1 MKFLKGKFKRVI
13 AGALSLLML
22 AGVMPT
28 TVFAADNT
36 ISMSFGPAYQS
47 DGSLICYQD
56 SFTSPN
62 GLTDGSPGG
71 TQRRV
76 IIYGDGE
83 EAFCIQPGVPL
94 NTGDQLT
101 ANASEAWNALSSTQR
116 AAIKLALAYGKPGNS
131 SGLSGSGDAKYIATQ
146 MVVWELV
153 NGWRNTSSYERT
165 NNSVYNALC
174 KGGANSEVA
183 TVYKQIVSGM
193 QNHKITPSFATGKTY
208 DMDFADGQYT
218 LTLKD
223 SNKVLSD
230 YKISCSDENVK
241 IVRDGNQ
248 LTISSKVVLD
258 KDVKVTV
265 TKSSKISSS
274 AKLVA
279 YGSATRQDTIIGVER
294 PDDVS
299 ATFKI
304 STPAGNM
311 ELVKT
316 SEDGIVEGI
325 QMIISGN
332 GFNETVTTGKG
343 GKITLEGLYPETYT
357 VTERAADYYEPQEA
371 KKVTIKAGET
381 STVTF
386 NNVLKRGDVT
396 VSKTSEDG
404 FNEGLKFRLYG
415 ISASGLEVNEYATTD
430 ETGVAT
436 FKNVLIAG
444 AAGYTLEEVDT
455 AVRYV
460 IPDDQNVKVNWK
472 EVTNTSVQNTLKKFN
487 VTVNKVDAEM
497 TVSQGD
503 ATLAGAVYGLYKD
516 GELVESMT
524 TDEKGSFTTG
534 YHVCGDDWTIREI
547 TPSEGYLLDE
557 TVYKVGAEAKNYNV
571 EFNSAPA
578 IESKE
583 QVIKGQISII
593 KHTDDGSTQIETPEE
608 GATFEVYLTAAGSYE
623 NAKETERDLL
633 VCDADGY
640 AITKELPYGKYT
652 VHQTAGAEETE
663 FMKDFTVFVSQEG
676 QVYKYLINNAP
687 YSAYIKVVKADKE
700 TGKTI
705 ALSGAGFEIY
715 NAEGQ
720 KVTMSYT
727 YPTVTTIDTYY
738 VSDDGYLIT
747 PQVLPAGDYTLVEV
761 QAPYG
766 YVLDTTPIPFT
777 VTMADNTEENAGDD
791 KINVITVTAY
801 DMAQKGKITIFK
813 TGEVFS
819 TVTVSGDE
827 VLNKDG
833 YTSLINCVYQP
844 VYEEKGLLGATYQV
858 IAVED
863 VVTGDGTIRYK
874 AGDVVDEV
882 TTGEDGSATTDELY
896 LGHYQVVE
904 VVAPDGYVL
913 NATPTDVELVYAGQE
928 VSVVDAATGFNNDR
942 QKLRIKAMKFLEQDE
957 TFGIGMNGEIKSV
970 SFGLYAKEEIIAA
983 DGSVIPADGL
993 IEIAF
998 CAEDGS
1004 VVFQSDVPFGKY
1016 YVKEYA
1022 ADDHYLMSGT
1032 AYVFEFAYAG
1042 QEISTVKVALKD
1054 GEAIE
1059 NTLKRGKIEGY
1070 KVDGEDKG
1078 LSGAT
1083 FGLFD
1088 EWTKEYTAEN
1098 AYMTIVSDEKGYF
1111 AFENVPVGDY
1121 VVVELEAPEG
1131 YVRADARHFVAV
1143 TYDTQVI
1150 GLKAINYL
1158 IVGSVQLTKVDE
1170 EYPDN
1175 KLAGAVFEVFAD
1187 TNKDSVFTAEKD
1199 ECLGTLTEVN
1209 EGVYEME
1216 GLLYG
1221 DYFVKEK
1228 TAPKGFLLD
1237 ENVYPFS
1244 IVNDKEVVVV
1254 ENEAGVGFKNQ
1265 PIKGDITIFK
1275 TDEVT
1280 GDKLVGAGF
1289 HVFDAN
1295 GEVAAEG
1302 YTGEDGTVT
1311 FELRYGEYTVAEFAA
1326 PEGYVLD
1333 DAPYAFIVKEH
1344 GQKISVDMANT
1355 KIKGKL
1361 VLSKVDAETEALLPD
1376 AGFRIY
1382 DVNDEV
1388 IREGVTDKKGNVE
1401 FELEFG
1407 TYYYQEYEAPE
1418 GYVVDDTK
1426 YEFTITE
1433 NGQIFSVIMTNSKIT
1448 GKLVLSKVDAETEE
1462 LLPGAGF
1469 RIYDEDGEVIRE
1481 GVTDDKGNVEFDL
1494 EYGTYYYQ
1502 EFDAPDGYEV
1512 DDTKYEFSIT
1522 EDGQVVSVVMKNK
1535 KLPVETPK
1543 EEPKEETPTKPSVST
1558 DSPKTGDDADV
1569 ALWAVFAAVAA
1580 LAGAGLSIASIV
1592 SKNRK
1597 KGK

>member
-1 MKFLKGKFKRVI
+1 MNYLKGKMKRVI

-22 AGVMPT
+22 AGIAPT
-28 TVFAADNT
+28 TAYAAGDT
-36 ISMSFGPAYQS
+36 VSMSFGPAYQS
-47 DGSLICYQD
+47 DGTLICYQD
-56 SFTSPN
+56 SFTSPS
-62 GLTDGSPGG
+62 GLTDGSAGG
-71 TQRRV
+71 TQKKV

-83 EAFCIQPGVPL
+83 EAFCIEPGVPL
-94 NTGDQLT
+94 NTGDQLV
-101 ANASEAWNALSSTQR
+101 ANASEAWNSLSSGQR
-116 AAIKLALAYGKPGNS
+116 EAIKLALAYGKPGNS
-131 SGLSGSGDAKYIATQ
+131 SGLSGSGDSKYIATQ
-146 MVVWELV
+146 LVVWEFV
-153 NGWRNTSSYERT
+153 NGWRSTKTYERT
-165 NNSVYNALC
+165 NSSIYNSIC
-174 KGGANSEVA
+174 KNGANSEVA
-183 TVYKQIVSGM
+183 TAYNQIVKGI
-193 QNHKITPSFATGKTY
+193 QTHDTTPSFATGKTY
-208 DMDFADGQYT
+208 DMDFSDGQYT

-230 YKISCSDENVK
+230 YKISCTNENVK
-241 IVRDGNQ
+241 IVRDGNKI
-248 LTISSKVVLD
+248 TISSKVVID
-258 KDVKVTV
+258 KDVKITV
-265 TKSSKISSS
+265 TKSSNISAS

-279 YGSATRQDTIIGVER
+279 YGSPDRQDTLIGVER
-294 PDDVS
+294 PDDVTAS
-299 ATFKI
+299 FKI
-304 STPAGNM
+304 STPAGTM
-311 ELVKT
+311 ELVKK

-325 QMIISGN
+325 QMLVSGN
-332 GFNETVTTGKG
+332 GMNQTVVTGKD
-343 GKITLEGLYPETYT
+343 GKITIPGLYPGTYT
-357 VTERAADYYEPQEA
+357 VTEQAADYYEPQES

-381 STVTF
+381 SSVTF
-386 NNVLKRGDVT
+386 SNVLKRGDVT

-404 FNEGLKFRLYG
+404 FNAGMKFHLYG
-415 ISASGLEVNEYATTD
+415 TSASGKEVSEYATTD
-430 ETGVAT
+430 ESGVAT

-444 AAGYTLEEVDT
+444 ASGYTLEEVET
-455 AVRYV
+455 AIRYV
-460 IPDDQNVKVNWK
+460 IPDDQNIKVNWK
-472 EVTNTSVQNTLKKFN
+472 EVTNTSVQNILKKFN
-487 VTVNKVDAEM
+487 VTVNKVDAEKGS
-497 TVSQGD
+497 SQGD

-524 TDEKGSFTTG
+524 TDENGSFTTG
-534 YHVCGDDWTIREI
+534 YHVCGEDWTIREI

-557 TVYKVGAEAKNYNV
+557 TVYKVGAEAENYKV

-578 IESKE
+578 IESHE

-623 NAKETERDLL
+623 NAKESERDLL

-663 FMKDFTVFVSQEG
+663 FMKDFTVFVSKEG

-700 TGKTI
+700 TGNTI

-715 NAEGQ
+715 NASGE

-747 PQVLPAGDYTLVEV
+747 PQVLPAGEYTLVEV
-761 QAPYG
+761 QAPHG
-766 YVLDTTPIPFT
+766 YVLDSTPIPFT
-777 VTMADNTEENAGDD
+777 VTMTENEEESGLN
-791 KINVITVTAY
+791 IITVTAY
-801 DMAQKGKITIFK
+801 DMAQKGRITVKK

-833 YTSLINCVYQP
+833 ETSLINCVYQP

-863 VVTGDGTIRYK
+863 IVTGDGTLRYK
-874 AGDVVDEV
+874 AGEVVDEI
-882 TTGEDGSATTDELY
+882 TTGENGTAITDELY
-896 LGHYQVVE
+896 LGRYQVVE
-904 VVAPDGYVL
+904 VVAPNGYVL
-913 NATPTDVELVYAGQE
+913 NQTPSEVELVYAGQE
-928 VSVVDAATGFNNDR
+928 ISIVDAATGFNNDR
-942 QKLRIKAMKFLEQDE
+942 QKLRIEAMKSLEQDE

-970 SFGLYAKEEIIAA
+970 SFGLYAKEDIMAA

-993 IEIAF
+993 IEIAL

-1022 ADDHYLMSGT
+1022 TDEHYLMSGT

-1042 QEISTVKVALKD
+1042 QEISNVKVALKE

-1059 NTLKRGKIEGY
+1059 NTLKRGKIEGR

-1078 LSGAT
+1078 LAGAT

-1088 EWTKEYTAEN
+1088 EWAKEYTAEH
-1098 AYMTIVSDEKGYF
+1098 AYMTVVSDENGYF

-1150 GLKAINYL
+1150 GIKAINYL

-1170 EYPDN
+1170 EYPEN

-1187 TNKDSVFTAEKD
+1187 TDKDAVFDPEKD
-1199 ECLGTLTEVN
+1199 ECLGTLTELN
-1209 EGVYEME
+1209 GGIYEMY

-1221 DYFVKEK
+1221 NYFVKEK
-1228 TAPKGFLLD
+1228 SAPEGFLLD
-1237 ENVYPFS
+1237 ENAYAFS

-1265 PIKGDITIFK
+1265 PMKGDITIFK
-1275 TDEVT
+1275 TDGST

-1289 HVFDAN
+1289 RVYDVN
-1295 GEVAAEG
+1295 GEVVAEG

-1333 DAPYAFIVKEH
+1333 DAGYAFKIEEH
-1344 GQKISVDMANT
+1344 GQKLSVDLANT

-1361 VLSKVDAETEALLPD
+1361 VLSKVDAETEALLPG

-1382 DVNDEV
+1382 DVNGEV

-1401 FELEFG
+1401 FDLEFG
-1407 TYYYQEYEAPE
+1407 TYYYQEFDAPE

-1426 YEFTITE
+1426 YEFTITTD
-1433 NGQIFSVIMTNSKIT
+1433 GQIVSVIMTNSKIK
-1448 GKLVLSKVDAETEE
+1448 GELEISKMDAETEE

-1469 RIYDEDGEVIRE
+1469 RIYDEKGEVIRE
-1481 GVTDDKGNVEFDL
+1481 GVTDEKGNVKFDL

-1512 DDTKYEFSIT
+1512 DDTKYEFKIT
-1522 EDGQVVSVVMKNK
+1522 EDGQVVSVVMTNK
-1535 KLPVETPK
+1535 KLPVEIPKDEPK
-1543 EEPKEETPTKPSVST
+1543 EEPKEEPTKPSVST
-1558 DSPKTGDDADV
+1558 DSPKTGDEADV
-1569 ALWAVFAAVAA
+1569 VLWAVLAGVAA

-1597 KGK
+1597 KEK

>member
-1 MKFLKGKFKRVI
+1 MELFLWEYHLSQSDTSYFIVKKTNKFMKEEVKRMKFLKGKFKRVV

-28 TVFAADNT
+28 TAFAAGNT
-36 ISMSFGPAYQS
+36 VSMSFGPTYQS
-47 DGSLICYQD
+47 DGSLICYHGT
-56 SFTSPN
+56 FTSPN
-62 GLTDGSPGG
+62 GLQSGSTDGTGN
-71 TQRRV
+71 RKY
-76 IIYGDGE
+76 IYADGE
-83 EAFCIQPGVPL
+83 EAYCIQPGVHL

-101 ANASEAWNALSSTQR
+101 ANASDTWNALSSGKKDG
-116 AAIKLALAYGKPGNS
+116 IKLALAYGKPGNS
-131 SGLSGSGDAKYIATQ
+131 KNLSGSGGSQYVATQ
-146 MVVWELV
+146 MLVWEYV
-153 NGWRNTSSYERT
+153 NGWRSTSTHERT
-165 NNSVYNALC
+165 NSSIYDAFCNSGHNAELA
-174 KGGANSEVA
+174 K
-183 TVYKQIVSGM
+183 VYKQIVEEI
-193 QNHKITPSFATGKTY
+193 QNHKVTPSFATGKTY
-208 DMDFADGQYT
+208 DMDFTDGKYT

-223 SNKVLSD
+223 SNKVLAD
-230 YKISCSDENVK
+230 YKISCADDTVK
-241 IVRDGNQ
+241 IVRDGNSIK
-248 LTISSKVVLD
+248 LTSNEVIS
-258 KDVKVTV
+258 KDVKVTL
-265 TKSSKISSS
+265 TKSSSIPAS
-274 AKLVA
+274 ATLVA
-279 YGSATRQDTIIGVER
+279 YGHETQQDVVVGVER
-294 PDDVS
+294 PADVS

-325 QMIISGN
+325 QMIVSGN

-343 GKITLEGLYPETYT
+343 GKITLEGLYPGIYT
-357 VTERAADYYEPQEA
+357 VTERAADYYEPQDA

-386 NNVLKRGDVT
+386 NNVLKRGDVS

-404 FNEGLKFRLYG
+404 FNEGMKFHLFG
-415 ISASGLEVNEYATTD
+415 TSASGLSVDEYAVTD
-430 ETGVAT
+430 ENGVAT
-436 FKNVLIAG
+436 FKNILIAG
-444 AAGYTLEEVDT
+444 SAGYTLEEVET
-455 AVRYV
+455 AVRYA

-472 EVTNTSVQNTLKKFN
+472 EVTNTSVQNILKKFN

-503 ATLAGAVYGLYKD
+503 ATLAGAVYGLYRD

-557 TVYKVGAEAKNYNV
+557 TVYKVGAEAKNYKV
-571 EFNSAPA
+571 EFNSAPV

-583 QVIKGQISII
+583 QVIKGKISII

-623 NAKETERDLL
+623 NAKETEKDLL

-700 TGKTI
+700 TGSTI

-715 NAEGQ
+715 DASGE

-766 YVLDTTPIPFT
+766 YVLDPTPIPFK
-777 VTMADNTEENAGDD
+777 VTMAENEEEHGL
-791 KINVITVTAY
+791 NVITVTAY
-801 DMAQKGKITIFK
+801 DMAQKGKITVSK
-813 TGEVFS
+813 RGEVFS
-819 TVTVSGDE
+819 TVTVSGAE
-827 VLNKDG
+827 TELP
-833 YTSLINCVYQP
+833 VYQP

-863 VVTGDGTIRYK
+863 VVTGDGTLRYK
-874 AGDVVDEV
+874 AGDVVDEI
-882 TTGEDGSATTDELY
+882 TTGEDGTATTDELY

-904 VVAPDGYVL
+904 VVAPEGYVL

-942 QKLRIKAMKFLEQDE
+942 QKIRIEAMKSLEQDE

-970 SFGLYAKEEIIAA
+970 SFGLYAKEDITAA

-1004 VVFQSDVPFGKY
+1004 IVFQSDVPFGKY

-1022 ADDHYLMSGT
+1022 TDEHYLMSGT
-1032 AYVFEFAYAG
+1032 SYVFEFAYAG

-1054 GEAIE
+1054 GESIE
-1059 NTLKRGKIEGY
+1059 NILKRGKIEGY

-1088 EWTKEYTAEN
+1088 EWAKEYTAEH
-1098 AYMTIVSDEKGYF
+1098 AYMTVVSDEKGYF

-1170 EYPDN
+1170 EYPEN

-1187 TNKDSVFTAEKD
+1187 TDKDGVFDAEKD

-1209 EGVYEME
+1209 EGIYEME

-1228 TAPKGFLLD
+1228 AAPEGFLLD
-1237 ENVYPFS
+1237 DNVYPFS
-1244 IVNDKEVVVV
+1244 IVNDKEVVVI

-1265 PIKGDITIFK
+1265 PIKGDITIYK
-1275 TDEVT
+1275 TDEAT

-1289 HVFDAN
+1289 RVFDEI
-1295 GEVAAEG
+1295 GEVVAEG
-1302 YTGEDGTVT
+1302 YTGEDGTVS
-1311 FELRYGEYTVAEFAA
+1311 FNLRYGKYTVAEFDA

-1333 DAPYAFIVKEH
+1333 DAPYAFEVKEH

-1361 VLSKVDAETEALLPD
+1361 VISKVDAD
-1376 AGFRIY
+1376 
-1382 DVNDEV
+1382 
-1388 IREGVTDKKGNVE
+1388 
-1401 FELEFG
+1401 
-1407 TYYYQEYEAPE
+1407 
-1418 GYVVDDTK
+1418 
-1426 YEFTITE
+1426 
-1433 NGQIFSVIMTNSKIT
+1433 
-1448 GKLVLSKVDAETEE
+1448 TEE

-1469 RIYDEDGEVIRE
+1469 RIYDVNSEVIRE
-1481 GVTDDKGNVEFDL
+1481 GVTDKEGNVEFDL
-1494 EYGTYYYQ
+1494 EFGTYYYQ

-1512 DDTKYEFSIT
+1512 DDTKYEFTIT
-1522 EDGQVVSVVMKNK
+1522 EDGQVVSVIMTNK
-1535 KLPVETPK
+1535 KIPVETPK
-1543 EEPKEETPTKPSVST
+1543 EEPKEEEPEETPKTETKPSVST
-1558 DSPKTGDDADV
+1558 DSPKTGDEADV
-1569 ALWAVFAAVAA
+1569 ALWTVLAAVAA
-1580 LAGAGLSIASIV
+1580 LAGVGLSIASIV

>member
-1 MKFLKGKFKRVI
+1 MNLMKGKFKRLI

-22 AGVMPT
+22 AGAMPT
-28 TVFAADNT
+28 TAFAADNT

-47 DGSLICYQD
+47 DGTLICYQD

-62 GLTDGSPGG
+62 GLTDGSAGG
-71 TQRRV
+71 TQKRV

-101 ANASEAWNALSSTQR
+101 ANASEAWNDLGSAKR
-116 AAIKLALAYGKPGNS
+116 EAIKLALAYGKPGNS
-131 SGLSGSGDAKYIATQ
+131 SGLSGSEDSKYIATQ

-153 NGWRNTSSYERT
+153 NEWRSTSSYERT

-183 TVYKQIVSGM
+183 TAYKQIVAGM
-193 QNHKITPSFATGKTY
+193 QSHKITPSFASGKTY

-230 YKISCSDENVK
+230 YKISCADENVK
-241 IVRDGNQ
+241 IVRDGNKI
-248 LTISSKVVLD
+248 TISSKVVLD
-258 KDVKVTV
+258 KDVKITV

-294 PDDVS
+294 LDDVK

-304 STPAGNM
+304 STPAGTM
-311 ELVKT
+311 ELVKK
-316 SEDGIVEGI
+316 SEDGIMEGI
-325 QMIISGN
+325 QMIIEGN
-332 GFNETVTTGKG
+332 GVNQTVTTGKD
-343 GKITLEGLYPETYT
+343 GKITMPGLYPGTYT

-371 KKVTIKAGET
+371 QKVTIKAGET
-381 STVTF
+381 TTVTF

-404 FNEGLKFRLYG
+404 FNEGMKFHLYG
-415 ISASGLEVNEYATTD
+415 TSASGLAVDEYATTD

-460 IPDDQNVKVNWK
+460 IPDDQNVKVAWK
-472 EVTNTSVQNTLKKFN
+472 EVTSTSVQNILKKFN

-524 TDEKGSFTTG
+524 TDENGSFTTG
-534 YHVCGDDWTIREI
+534 YHVCGNDWTIREI

-557 TVYKVGAEAKNYNV
+557 TVYKVGAEAENYKV

-593 KHTDDGSTQIETPEE
+593 KHTDDGSTQIETLEE

-623 NAKETERDLL
+623 NAKETERDIL

-652 VHQTAGAEETE
+652 VHQTAGFEETE
-663 FMKDFTVFVSQEG
+663 FMKDFTVFVSQDG

-700 TGKTI
+700 TGNTI

-715 NAEGQ
+715 NAAGE

-727 YPTVTTIDTYY
+727 YPTITTIDTFY

-766 YVLDTTPIPFT
+766 YVLDSTPISFT
-777 VTMADNTEENAGDD
+777 VTMADSMEENARDEV
-791 KINVITVTAY
+791 INVITVTAY
-801 DMAQKGKITIFK
+801 DMAQKGKITISK

-833 YTSLINCVYQP
+833 YTSLINCLYQP
-844 VYEEKGLLGATYQV
+844 VYEEKGLAGATYQV
-858 IAVED
+858 IAVTD
-863 VVTGDGTIRYK
+863 VVTGDGTVRYK
-874 AGDVVDEV
+874 AGDVVDEI
-882 TTGEDGSATTDELY
+882 TTGEDGTATTKELY
-896 LGHYQVVE
+896 LGQYQVVE
-904 VVAPDGYVL
+904 VKAPEGYVL
-913 NATPTDVELVYAGQE
+913 NATPSGVELAYAGQE
-928 VSVVDAATGFNNDR
+928 VSIVDAATGFNNDR
-942 QKLRIKAMKFLEQDE
+942 QKILIEAMKSLEQDK
-957 TFGIGMNGEIKSV
+957 TFGIGMNGEIKAV
-970 SFGLYAKEEIIAA
+970 SFGLYAKEEIKAA

-1004 VVFQSDVPFGKY
+1004 IVFQSDVPFGKY

-1022 ADDHYLMSGT
+1022 TDEHYLMSGT

-1042 QEISTVKVALKD
+1042 QEISTVKVALKE

-1078 LSGAT
+1078 LAGAT
-1083 FGLFD
+1083 FGLFN
-1088 EWTKEYTAEN
+1088 EWATEYTEEQ
-1098 AYMTIVSDEKGYF
+1098 AYMTVVSDENGYF

-1121 VVVELEAPEG
+1121 VVVEMSAPEG
-1131 YVRADARHFVAV
+1131 YVRADARHFVSV

-1170 EYPDN
+1170 EYPEN

-1187 TNKDSVFTAEKD
+1187 TDKDGAFDAAKD

-1209 EGVYEME
+1209 EGIYEME

-1228 TAPKGFLLD
+1228 IAPEGFLLD

-1254 ENEAGVGFKNQ
+1254 ENEPGVGFKNQ

-1275 TDEVT
+1275 TDEAT

-1289 HVFDAN
+1289 RVFDAN
-1295 GEVAAEG
+1295 GEVVAEG

-1311 FELRYGEYTVAEFAA
+1311 FELRYGEYTVAEFDA

-1333 DAPYAFIVKEH
+1333 DAPYAFSVTEH

-1361 VLSKVDAETEALLPD
+1361 VLSKVDAD
-1376 AGFRIY
+1376 
-1382 DVNDEV
+1382 
-1388 IREGVTDKKGNVE
+1388 
-1401 FELEFG
+1401 
-1407 TYYYQEYEAPE
+1407 
-1418 GYVVDDTK
+1418 
-1426 YEFTITE
+1426 
-1433 NGQIFSVIMTNSKIT
+1433 
-1448 GKLVLSKVDAETEE
+1448 TEE

-1469 RIYDEDGEVIRE
+1469 RIYDINNEVIRE
-1481 GVTDDKGNVEFDL
+1481 GVTDKNGNVEFDL
-1494 EYGTYYYQ
+1494 EFGTYYYQ

-1512 DDTKYEFSIT
+1512 DDTKYEFTIT
-1522 EDGQVVSVVMKNK
+1522 EDGQVVSVIMTNK
-1535 KLPVETPK
+1535 KIPVETPK
-1543 EEPKEETPTKPSVST
+1543 EEPKEEPEETPKTEPTKPSVST

-1569 ALWAVFAAVAA
+1569 ALWAVLAAVAA

-1597 KGK
+1597 KEK

>member
-1 MKFLKGKFKRVI
+1 MKYLKGKIKRMI

-22 AGVMPT
+22 VGVVPT
-28 TVFAADNT
+28 TAFAADNT

-47 DGSLICYQD
+47 DGTLICYQD

-62 GLTDGSPGG
+62 GLTDGSSGG

-101 ANASEAWNALSSTQR
+101 ANASEAWNALSNAQR

-131 SGLSGSGDAKYIATQ
+131 SELSGSGDSQYIATQ

-153 NGWRNTSSYERT
+153 NGWRSTSSYERT

-183 TVYKQIVSGM
+183 TVYKQIVAGM
-193 QNHKITPSFATGKTY
+193 QSHKITPSFATGKTY

-230 YKISCSDENVK
+230 YKISCSNENVK
-241 IVRDGNQ
+241 IVRDGNKI
-248 LTISSKVVLD
+248 TISSKVVLD
-258 KDVKVTV
+258 KDVKITV

-279 YGSATRQDTIIGVER
+279 YGSSTRQDTVIGVER
-294 PDDVS
+294 PDDAT

-332 GFNETVTTGKG
+332 GFNETVTTGKD
-343 GKITLEGLYPETYT
+343 GKIVVEGLYPGTYT
-357 VTERAADYYEPQEA
+357 VTERAADYYEPQDA
-371 KKVTIKAGET
+371 KKVTVKAGET

-404 FNEGLKFRLYG
+404 FNEGMKFRLYG
-415 ISASGLEVNEYATTD
+415 TSASGLAVDEYASTD
-430 ETGVAT
+430 EKGVAT

-460 IPDDQNVKVNWK
+460 IPDDQNVKVAWN
-472 EVTNTSVQNTLKKFN
+472 EVTNTSVQNILKKFN

-524 TDEKGSFTTG
+524 TDENGSFTTG

-557 TVYKVGAEAKNYNV
+557 TVYKVGAEAKNYKV

-578 IESKE
+578 IESPE

-593 KHTDDGSTQIETPEE
+593 KHMDDGSTQIETPEE

-623 NAKETERDLL
+623 NAKEIERDLL

-640 AITKELPYGKYT
+640 AISKELPYGKYT

-700 TGKTI
+700 TGETI

-715 NAEGQ
+715 NAAGE

-747 PQVLPAGDYTLVEV
+747 PQVLPAGEYTLVEV

-766 YVLDTTPIPFT
+766 YVLDSTPIPFT
-777 VTMADNTEENAGDD
+777 VTMAENGLN
-791 KINVITVTAY
+791 IITVTAY
-801 DMAQKGKITIFK
+801 DMAQKGKITISK

-844 VYEEKGLLGATYQV
+844 VYEEKGLAGATYQV

-863 VVTGDGTIRYK
+863 VVTGDGTVRYK
-874 AGDVVDEV
+874 AGEVVDEI
-882 TTGEDGSATTDELY
+882 TTGEEGMATTKELY
-896 LGHYQVVE
+896 LGKYQVVE
-904 VVAPDGYVL
+904 VKAPEGYVL
-913 NATPTDVELVYAGQE
+913 NADPSEVELVYAGQE
-928 VSVVDAATGFNNDR
+928 VSIVDAATGFNNDR
-942 QKLRIKAMKFLEQDE
+942 QKIRIEAMKSLEQDE

-970 SFGLYAKEEIIAA
+970 SFGLYAKEEIKAA

-1022 ADDHYLMSGT
+1022 TDNHYLMSGT
-1032 AYVFEFAYAG
+1032 AYAFEFTYAG

-1070 KVDGEDKG
+1070 KVDGEEKG
-1078 LSGAT
+1078 LAGAT

-1088 EWTKEYTAEN
+1088 EWATEYTAEN
-1098 AYMTIVSDEKGYF
+1098 AYMIVVSDETGYF
-1111 AFENVPVGDY
+1111 AIENVPVGDY
-1121 VVVELEAPEG
+1121 VVVEMEAPEG
-1131 YVRADARHFVAV
+1131 YVRADARHFVSV

-1175 KLAGAVFEVFAD
+1175 KLAGAEFEVFAD
-1187 TNKDSVFTAEKD
+1187 TDEDGAFDAEKD

-1209 EGVYEME
+1209 EGIYEME

-1244 IVNDKEVVVV
+1244 ILNDEEVVVI

-1265 PIKGDITIFK
+1265 PIKGDITIYK
-1275 TDEVT
+1275 TDEAT

-1289 HVFDAN
+1289 RVFDET
-1295 GEVAAEG
+1295 GEVVTEG
-1302 YTGEDGTVT
+1302 YTGEDGTVS
-1311 FELRYGEYTVAEFAA
+1311 FNLRYGKYTVAEFDA

-1333 DAPYAFIVKEH
+1333 DAPYAFEVTEH

-1361 VLSKVDAETEALLPD
+1361 V
-1376 AGFRIY
+1376 I
-1382 DVNDEV
+1382 
-1388 IREGVTDKKGNVE
+1388 
-1401 FELEFG
+1401 
-1407 TYYYQEYEAPE
+1407 
-1418 GYVVDDTK
+1418 
-1426 YEFTITE
+1426 
-1433 NGQIFSVIMTNSKIT
+1433 
-1448 GKLVLSKVDAETEE
+1448 SKVDAETEE

-1469 RIYDEDGEVIRE
+1469 RIYDVNGEVIRE
-1481 GVTDDKGNVEFDL
+1481 GVTDKDGNVEFDL
-1494 EYGTYYYQ
+1494 EFGTYYYQ

-1512 DDTKYEFSIT
+1512 DDTKYEFTIT
-1522 EDGQVVSVVMKNK
+1522 ENGQVVSVIMTNK
-1535 KLPVETPK
+1535 KIPVETPK
-1543 EEPKEETPTKPSVST
+1543 EEPKEEEPEETPKTETKPSVST
-1558 DSPKTGDDADV
+1558 DSPKTGDEADV
-1569 ALWAVFAAVAA
+1569 ALWAVIAGVAA

-1592 SKNRK
+1592 SKKRK

>member
-1 MKFLKGKFKRVI
+1 MSLLKGKFKRVI

-22 AGVMPT
+22 AGAMPT
-28 TVFAADNT
+28 TALAAGNT
-36 ISMSFGPAYQS
+36 VSMSFGPTYQS
-47 DGSLICYQD
+47 DGTLICYHG

-62 GLTDGSPGG
+62 GLGSGSSDG
-71 TQRRV
+71 TINRKY
-76 IIYGDGE
+76 IYADGE
-83 EAFCIQPGVPL
+83 EAYCIQPGVHL
-94 NTGDQLT
+94 NTGDVLT
-101 ANASEAWNALSSTQR
+101 ANASDTWNALSSGKKEG
-116 AAIKLALAYGKPGNS
+116 IKLALAYGKPGNGKS
-131 SGLSGSGDAKYIATQ
+131 LSGSGGSQYVATQ
-146 MVVWELV
+146 MIVWEYV
-153 NGWRNTSSYERT
+153 NGWRSTKTHERT
-165 NNSVYNALC
+165 NSSIYDAFCNSGHNAELA
-174 KGGANSEVA
+174 K
-183 TVYKQIVSGM
+183 VYKEIVAEI
-193 QNHKITPSFATGKTY
+193 QKHDVTPSFATGKTY
-208 DMDFADGQYT
+208 DMSFADGKYT

-230 YKISCSDENVK
+230 FKISCSNDAVK
-241 IVRDGNQ
+241 VVRDGNSIK
-248 LTISSKVVLD
+248 LSSNEVID
-258 KDVKVTV
+258 KDVKITL
-265 TKSSKISSS
+265 TKASSIPAS
-274 AKLVA
+274 ATLVA
-279 YGSATRQDTIIGVER
+279 YGHETQQDVVLGVER
-294 PDDVS
+294 PDDVT

-304 STPAGNM
+304 STPAGTM
-311 ELVKT
+311 ELVKK

-325 QMIISGN
+325 QMIIDGN
-332 GFNETVTTGKG
+332 GINQTVTTGKG
-343 GKITLEGLYPETYT
+343 GKITVPGLYPGTYT
-357 VTERAADYYEPQEA
+357 VTERAADYYVPQA
-371 KKVTIKAGET
+371 SQKVTIKAGET

-404 FNEGLKFRLYG
+404 FNEGMKFHLYG
-415 ISASGLEVNEYATTD
+415 TSASGLAVDEYATTD
-430 ETGVAT
+430 ESGVAT

-460 IPDDQNVKVNWK
+460 IPDDQNVKVSWK
-472 EVTNTSVQNTLKKFN
+472 EVTNTSVQNILKKFN

-497 TVSQGD
+497 TDSQGD

-524 TDEKGSFTTG
+524 TDENGSFTTG
-534 YHVCGDDWTIREI
+534 YHVCGNDWTIREI

-557 TVYKVGAEAKNYNV
+557 TVYKVGAEAENYKV

-623 NAKETERDLL
+623 NAKETERDIL

-652 VHQTAGAEETE
+652 VHQTVGNEETE

-700 TGKTI
+700 TGNTI

-715 NAEGQ
+715 NAAGE

-766 YVLDTTPIPFT
+766 YVLDSTPISFT
-777 VTMADNTEENAGDD
+777 VTMADNTEESAGDEV
-791 KINVITVTAY
+791 INVIAVTAY
-801 DMAQKGKITIFK
+801 DMAQKGKISISK
-813 TGEVFS
+813 RGEVFS
-819 TVTVSGDE
+819 TVTISGE
-827 VLNKDG
+827 ETELP
-833 YTSLINCVYQP
+833 VYQP
-844 VYEEKGLLGATYQV
+844 VYEEKGLSGAVYQV
-858 IAVED
+858 IAVTD
-863 VVTGDGTIRYK
+863 VVTGDGTVRYK
-874 AGDVVDEV
+874 AGEVVDEI
-882 TTGEDGSATTDELY
+882 TTGEDGTATTKELY
-896 LGHYQVVE
+896 LGQYQVVE
-904 VVAPDGYVL
+904 VKAPEGYVL
-913 NATPTDVELVYAGQE
+913 NATPSDVELVYAGQE
-928 VSVVDAATGFNNDR
+928 VSIVDAATGFNNDR
-942 QKLRIKAMKFLEQDE
+942 QKIRIEAMKSLEQDE
-957 TFGIGMNGEIKSV
+957 TFGIGMNGEIKTV
-970 SFGLYAKEEIIAA
+970 SFGLYAKDEIKAA

-1004 VVFQSDVPFGKY
+1004 IVFQSDVPFGKY

-1022 ADDHYLMSGT
+1022 TDEHYLMSGT

-1042 QEISTVKVALKD
+1042 QEISTVKVALND

-1078 LSGAT
+1078 LAGAT
-1083 FGLFD
+1083 FGLFN
-1088 EWTKEYTAEN
+1088 EWAAEYTEEQ
-1098 AYMTIVSDEKGYF
+1098 AYMAVVSDENGYF

-1121 VVVELEAPEG
+1121 VVVEMTAPEG
-1131 YVRADARHFVAV
+1131 YVRADARHFVSV

-1170 EYPDN
+1170 EYPEN

-1187 TNKDSVFTAEKD
+1187 TDKDAAFDPKKD
-1199 ECLGTLTEVN
+1199 ECISTLTELN
-1209 EGVYEME
+1209 GGIYEMD

-1228 TAPKGFLLD
+1228 SAPEGFLLD
-1237 ENVYPFS
+1237 ENVYAFS

-1265 PIKGDITIFK
+1265 PMKGNITIFK
-1275 TDEVT
+1275 TDGTT

-1289 HVFDAN
+1289 RIYDMN
-1295 GEVAAEG
+1295 GEVVAEG

-1333 DAPYAFIVKEH
+1333 DAGYAFKIEEH
-1344 GQKISVDMANT
+1344 GQKLSVDLANT

-1361 VLSKVDAETEALLPD
+1361 VLSKVDAEAEALLPG

-1382 DVNDEV
+1382 DVNGEV

-1401 FELEFG
+1401 FDLEFG
-1407 TYYYQEYEAPE
+1407 TYYYQEFDAPE

-1426 YEFTITE
+1426 YEFTITTD
-1433 NGQIFSVIMTNSKIT
+1433 GQIVSVIMTNSKIK
-1448 GKLVLSKVDAETEE
+1448 GELVISKMDAETEA

-1469 RIYDEDGEVIRE
+1469 RIYDEKGEVIRE
-1481 GVTDDKGNVEFDL
+1481 GVTDEKGNVRFDL

-1512 DDTKYEFSIT
+1512 DDTKYEFKIT
-1522 EDGQVVSVVMKNK
+1522 EDGQVVSVVMTNK
-1535 KLPVETPK
+1535 KLPVEIPKDEPK
-1543 EEPKEETPTKPSVST
+1543 EEPKEEPTKPSVST
-1558 DSPKTGDDADV
+1558 DSPKTGDEADV
-1569 ALWAVFAAVAA
+1569 VLWAVLAGVTA

-1597 KGK
+1597 KEK

>member
-13 AGALSLLML
+13 AGALSLFML
-22 AGVMPT
+22 VGVVPT
-28 TVFAADNT
+28 TAFAADNT

-47 DGSLICYQD
+47 DGTLICYQD

-62 GLTDGSPGG
+62 GLTDGSSGG

-101 ANASEAWNALSSTQR
+101 ANASEAWNALSSAQR
-116 AAIKLALAYGKPGNS
+116 SAIKLALAYGKPGNS
-131 SGLSGSGDAKYIATQ
+131 SGLSGSGDSQYIATQ

-153 NGWRNTSSYERT
+153 NGWRSTSSYERT

-174 KGGANSEVA
+174 KNGANNEVA
-183 TVYKQIVSGM
+183 TAYKQIVAGM
-193 QNHKITPSFATGKTY
+193 QSHKITPSFATGKTY

-223 SNKVLSD
+223 SNKVLSG

-241 IVRDGNQ
+241 IVRDGNKI
-248 LTISSKVVLD
+248 TISSKVVLD
-258 KDVKVTV
+258 KDVKISV
-265 TKSSKISSS
+265 TKSSNISSS

-279 YGSATRQDTIIGVER
+279 YGSSTRQDTIIGVER
-294 PDDVS
+294 PDDVT

-343 GKITLEGLYPETYT
+343 GKITLEGLYPGTYT

-404 FNEGLKFRLYG
+404 FNEGMKFHLYG
-415 ISASGLEVNEYATTD
+415 TSASGLSVDEYATTD

-444 AAGYTLEEVDT
+444 AGGYTLEEVDT

-524 TDEKGSFTTG
+524 TDENGSFTTG
-534 YHVCGDDWTIREI
+534 YHVCGNDWTIREI

-557 TVYKVGAEAKNYNV
+557 TVYKVGAEAENYKV
-571 EFNSAPA
+571 EFNSAPV

-623 NAKETERDLL
+623 NARETERDIL

-700 TGKTI
+700 TGETI

-715 NAEGQ
+715 DASGE

-727 YPTVTTIDTYY
+727 YPTVTIIDTYY

-766 YVLDTTPIPFT
+766 YVLDSTPIPFT
-777 VTMADNTEENAGDD
+777 VTMAENEEENGL
-791 KINVITVTAY
+791 NVITVTAY
-801 DMAQKGKITIFK
+801 DMAQKGKISISK

-844 VYEEKGLLGATYQV
+844 VYEEKGLAGATYQV

-863 VVTGDGTIRYK
+863 VVTGDGTVRYK
-874 AGDVVDEV
+874 AGDVVDEI
-882 TTGEDGSATTDELY
+882 TTGEDGTTTTKELY
-896 LGHYQVVE
+896 LGQYQVVE
-904 VVAPDGYVL
+904 VKAPEGYVL
-913 NATPTDVELVYAGQE
+913 NTTPSDVELVYAGQE
-928 VSVVDAATGFNNDR
+928 VSIVDAATGFNNER
-942 QKLRIKAMKFLEQDE
+942 QKIRIEAVKSLEQDE
-957 TFGIGMNGEIKSV
+957 TFGIGMNGEIKEV
-970 SFGLYAKEEIIAA
+970 SFGLYAKEEIKAA
-983 DGSVIPADGL
+983 DGSIIPADGL

-1004 VVFQSDVPFGKY
+1004 IVFQSDVPFGKY

-1022 ADDHYLMSGT
+1022 TNEHYLMSGI

-1054 GEAIE
+1054 GDAIE
-1059 NTLKRGKIEGY
+1059 NTLKRGKIEGL
-1070 KVDGEDKG
+1070 KVDEEKG
-1078 LSGAT
+1078 LAGAT

-1088 EWTKEYTAEN
+1088 EWATEYTAEN
-1098 AYMTIVSDEKGYF
+1098 AYMTVVSDETGYF

-1131 YVRADARHFVAV
+1131 YVRADARHFVSV

-1175 KLAGAVFEVFAD
+1175 KLAGAVFEVFTD
-1187 TNKDSVFTAEKD
+1187 SDKDGAFDSEKD

-1228 TAPKGFLLD
+1228 SAPEGFILD

-1244 IVNDKEVVVV
+1244 IVNDKEVVIV
-1254 ENEAGVGFKNQ
+1254 ENEAGVGFKDQ

-1275 TDEVT
+1275 TDEAT

-1289 HVFDAN
+1289 RVFDEN
-1295 GEVAAEG
+1295 GEAVAEG

-1333 DAPYAFIVKEH
+1333 DAPYAFSVKEH

-1361 VLSKVDAETEALLPD
+1361 L
-1376 AGFRIY
+1376 
-1382 DVNDEV
+1382 
-1388 IREGVTDKKGNVE
+1388 
-1401 FELEFG
+1401 
-1407 TYYYQEYEAPE
+1407 
-1418 GYVVDDTK
+1418 
-1426 YEFTITE
+1426 
-1433 NGQIFSVIMTNSKIT
+1433 
-1448 GKLVLSKVDAETEE
+1448 LSKVDAETEE

-1469 RIYDEDGEVIRE
+1469 RIYDVNGEVIRE
-1481 GVTDDKGNVEFDL
+1481 GVTDKEGNVEFDL
-1494 EYGTYYYQ
+1494 DFGTYYYQ

-1512 DDTKYEFSIT
+1512 DDTKYEFTIT
-1522 EDGQVVSVVMKNK
+1522 EDGQVVSVIMTNK
-1535 KLPVETPK
+1535 KIPVETPK
-1543 EEPKEETPTKPSVST
+1543 EEPKEEEPKETPKTETKPSVST

-1569 ALWAVFAAVAA
+1569 ALWAVLATVAA

>member
-22 AGVMPT
+22 VGVVPT
-28 TVFAADNT
+28 TAFAADNT

-47 DGSLICYQD
+47 DGTLICYQD

-62 GLTDGSPGG
+62 GLTDGSSGG

-101 ANASEAWNALSSTQR
+101 ANASEAWNALSGAQR
-116 AAIKLALAYGKPGNS
+116 SAIKLALAYGKPGNS
-131 SGLSGSGDAKYIATQ
+131 SGLSGSGDSQYIATQ

-153 NGWRNTSSYERT
+153 NGWRSTSSYERT

-174 KGGANSEVA
+174 KNGANNEVA
-183 TVYKQIVSGM
+183 TAYKQIVAGM
-193 QNHKITPSFATGKTY
+193 QSHKITPSFATGKTY

-241 IVRDGNQ
+241 IVRDGNKI
-248 LTISSKVVLD
+248 TISSKVVLD
-258 KDVKVTV
+258 KDVKISV
-265 TKSSKISSS
+265 TKSSNISSS

-279 YGSATRQDTIIGVER
+279 YGSSTRQDTIIGVER
-294 PDDVS
+294 PDDVT

-325 QMIISGN
+325 QMIVSGN

-343 GKITLEGLYPETYT
+343 GKITLEGLYPGTYT

-404 FNEGLKFRLYG
+404 FNEGMKFHLYG
-415 ISASGLEVNEYATTD
+415 TSASGLSVDEYATTD

-444 AAGYTLEEVDT
+444 AGGYTLEEVDT

-524 TDEKGSFTTG
+524 TDENGSFTTG
-534 YHVCGDDWTIREI
+534 YHVCGNDWTIREI

-557 TVYKVGAEAKNYNV
+557 TVYKVGAEAENYKV
-571 EFNSAPA
+571 EFNSAPV

-623 NAKETERDLL
+623 NARETERDIL

-700 TGKTI
+700 TGETI

-715 NAEGQ
+715 DASGE

-727 YPTVTTIDTYY
+727 YPTVTIIDTYY

-766 YVLDTTPIPFT
+766 YVLDSTPIPFT
-777 VTMADNTEENAGDD
+777 VTMAENEEENGL
-791 KINVITVTAY
+791 NVITVTAY
-801 DMAQKGKITIFK
+801 DMAQKGKISISK

-844 VYEEKGLLGATYQV
+844 VYEEKGLAGATYQV

-863 VVTGDGTIRYK
+863 VVTGDGTVRYK
-874 AGDVVDEV
+874 AGDVVDEI
-882 TTGEDGSATTDELY
+882 TTGEDGTATTKELY
-896 LGHYQVVE
+896 LGQYQVIE
-904 VVAPDGYVL
+904 VKAPEGYVL
-913 NATPTDVELVYAGQE
+913 NTTPSDVELVYAGQE
-928 VSVVDAATGFNNDR
+928 VSIVDAATGFNNER
-942 QKLRIKAMKFLEQDE
+942 QKIRIEAVKSLEQDE
-957 TFGIGMNGEIKSV
+957 TFGIGMNGEIKEV
-970 SFGLYAKEEIIAA
+970 SFGLYAKEEIKAA
-983 DGSVIPADGL
+983 DGSIIPADGL

-1004 VVFQSDVPFGKY
+1004 IVFQSDVPFGKY

-1022 ADDHYLMSGT
+1022 TNEHYLMSGI

-1054 GEAIE
+1054 GDAIE
-1059 NTLKRGKIEGY
+1059 NTLKRGKIEGL
-1070 KVDGEDKG
+1070 KVDEEKG
-1078 LSGAT
+1078 LAGAT

-1088 EWTKEYTAEN
+1088 EWATEYTAEN
-1098 AYMTIVSDEKGYF
+1098 AYMTVVSDETGYF

-1131 YVRADARHFVAV
+1131 YVRADARHFVSV

-1170 EYPDN
+1170 EYPEN

-1187 TNKDSVFTAEKD
+1187 TDKDGAFDSEKD
-1199 ECLGTLTEVN
+1199 ECLETLTEVN

-1228 TAPKGFLLD
+1228 SAPEGFLLD

-1244 IVNDKEVVVV
+1244 IVNDKEVVIV
-1254 ENEAGVGFKNQ
+1254 ENEAGVGFKDQ

-1275 TDEVT
+1275 TDEAT

-1289 HVFDAN
+1289 RVFDEN
-1295 GEVAAEG
+1295 GEAVAEG

-1333 DAPYAFIVKEH
+1333 DAPYAFSVKEH

-1361 VLSKVDAETEALLPD
+1361 L
-1376 AGFRIY
+1376 
-1382 DVNDEV
+1382 
-1388 IREGVTDKKGNVE
+1388 
-1401 FELEFG
+1401 
-1407 TYYYQEYEAPE
+1407 
-1418 GYVVDDTK
+1418 
-1426 YEFTITE
+1426 
-1433 NGQIFSVIMTNSKIT
+1433 
-1448 GKLVLSKVDAETEE
+1448 LSKVDAETEE

-1469 RIYDEDGEVIRE
+1469 RIYDVNGEVIRE
-1481 GVTDDKGNVEFDL
+1481 GVTDKEGNVEFDL
-1494 EYGTYYYQ
+1494 DFGTYYYQ

-1512 DDTKYEFSIT
+1512 DDTKYEFTIT
-1522 EDGQVVSVVMKNK
+1522 EDGQVVSVIMTNK
-1535 KLPVETPK
+1535 KIPVETPK
-1543 EEPKEETPTKPSVST
+1543 EEPKEEEPKETPKTETKPSVST

-1569 ALWAVFAAVAA
+1569 ALWAVLAAVAA

>member
-28 TVFAADNT
+28 TVLAAGNT
-36 ISMSFGPAYQS
+36 VSMSFGPTYQS
-47 DGSLICYQD
+47 DGSLICYHGT
-56 SFTSPN
+56 FTSPN
-62 GLTDGSPGG
+62 GLQSGSTDGTGN
-71 TQRRV
+71 RKY
-76 IIYGDGE
+76 IYADGE
-83 EAFCIQPGVPL
+83 EAYCIQPGVHL
-94 NTGDQLT
+94 NTGDVLT
-101 ANASEAWNALSSTQR
+101 ANASDTWNALSSGKKDG
-116 AAIKLALAYGKPGNS
+116 IKLALAYGKPGNS
-131 SGLSGSGDAKYIATQ
+131 KNLSGSGGSQYVATQ
-146 MVVWELV
+146 MLVWEYV
-153 NGWRNTSSYERT
+153 NGWRSTSTHECT
-165 NNSVYNALC
+165 NSSIYDAFCNSGHNAELA
-174 KGGANSEVA
+174 K
-183 TVYKQIVSGM
+183 VYKQIVAEI
-193 QNHKITPSFATGKTY
+193 QNHKVTPSFATGKTY
-208 DMDFADGQYT
+208 DMDFADGKYT

-223 SNKVLSD
+223 SNKVLAD
-230 YKISCSDENVK
+230 YKISCADDTVK
-241 IVRDGNQ
+241 IVRDGNSIK
-248 LTISSKVVLD
+248 LTSNEVIS
-258 KDVKVTV
+258 KDVKVTL
-265 TKSSKISSS
+265 TKSSSIPAS
-274 AKLVA
+274 ATLVA
-279 YGSATRQDTIIGVER
+279 YGHETQQDVVLGVER
-294 PDDVS
+294 PADVS

-311 ELVKT
+311 ELVKI

-325 QMIISGN
+325 QMIVSGN

-343 GKITLEGLYPETYT
+343 GKITLEGLYPGTYT
-357 VTERAADYYEPQEA
+357 VTERAADYYEPQDA

-386 NNVLKRGDVT
+386 NNVLKRGDVS

-404 FNEGLKFRLYG
+404 FNEGMKFHLFG
-415 ISASGLEVNEYATTD
+415 TSASGLSVDEYAVTD
-430 ETGVAT
+430 ENGVAT

-444 AAGYTLEEVDT
+444 SAGYTLEEVET

-472 EVTNTSVQNTLKKFN
+472 EVTNTSVQNILKKFN

-497 TVSQGD
+497 TASQGD

-557 TVYKVGAEAKNYNV
+557 TVYKVGAEAKNYKV

-583 QVIKGQISII
+583 QVIKGKISII

-608 GATFEVYLTAAGSYE
+608 SATFEVYLTAAGSYE
-623 NAKETERDLL
+623 NAKETEKDLL

-640 AITKELPYGKYT
+640 VITKELPYGKYT

-700 TGKTI
+700 TGNTI

-715 NAEGQ
+715 DASGE

-738 VSDDGYLIT
+738 VSDDGYLTT

-766 YVLDTTPIPFT
+766 YVLDPTPIPFK
-777 VTMADNTEENAGDD
+777 VTMAENEEEHGL
-791 KINVITVTAY
+791 NVITVTAY
-801 DMAQKGKITIFK
+801 DMAQKGKITVSK
-813 TGEVFS
+813 RGEVFS
-819 TVTVSGDE
+819 TVTVSGAE
-827 VLNKDG
+827 TELP
-833 YTSLINCVYQP
+833 VYQP

-863 VVTGDGTIRYK
+863 VVTGDGTLRYK
-874 AGDVVDEV
+874 AGDVVDEI
-882 TTGEDGSATTDELY
+882 TTGEDGTATTDELY

-904 VVAPDGYVL
+904 VVAPEGYVL

-942 QKLRIKAMKFLEQDE
+942 QKIRIEAMKSLEQDE
-957 TFGIGMNGEIKSV
+957 TFGIGMNGEIRSV
-970 SFGLYAKEEIIAA
+970 SFGLYAKEEITAA

-1004 VVFQSDVPFGKY
+1004 IVFQSDVPFGKY

-1022 ADDHYLMSGT
+1022 TDEHYLMSGT

-1042 QEISTVKVALKD
+1042 QEISTVKVTLKD
-1054 GEAIE
+1054 GASIE

-1078 LSGAT
+1078 LAGAT

-1088 EWTKEYTAEN
+1088 EWAKEYTKEH
-1098 AYMTIVSDEKGYF
+1098 AYMTVASDEKGYF

-1187 TNKDSVFTAEKD
+1187 TDKDGALDPEKD

-1209 EGVYEME
+1209 EGIYEME

-1228 TAPKGFLLD
+1228 TAPEGFLLD
-1237 ENVYPFS
+1237 ENVYSFS

-1254 ENEAGVGFKNQ
+1254 ENEAGVGFKDQ
-1265 PIKGDITIFK
+1265 PIKGNITIFK
-1275 TDEVT
+1275 TDEAT

-1289 HVFDAN
+1289 RVLDAN

-1311 FELRYGEYTVAEFAA
+1311 FELRYGEYTVSEFAA

-1333 DAPYAFIVKEH
+1333 DAGYAFKIEEH
-1344 GQKISVDMANT
+1344 GQKLSVDLANT

-1361 VLSKVDAETEALLPD
+1361 VLSKVDAQTEALLPG

-1401 FELEFG
+1401 FDLEFG
-1407 TYYYQEYEAPE
+1407 TYYYQEYAAPE

-1569 ALWAVFAAVAA
+1569 ALWAVIAAVAA

>member
-1 MKFLKGKFKRVI
+1 MKFMKGKLKKV
-13 AGALSLLML
+13 L
-22 AGVMPT
+22 AGVLSLAMLSGIAPT
-28 TVFAADNT
+28 TAFAAGNT

-47 DGSLICYQD
+47 DGTLICYQD

-62 GLTDGSPGG
+62 GLTDGSSGG
-71 TQRRV
+71 TQKRV

-83 EAFCIQPGVPL
+83 EAYCIQPGVPL

-101 ANASEAWNALSSTQR
+101 ANASEAWNALSSKQKE
-116 AAIKLALAYGKPGNS
+116 AVKLALAYGKPGNS
-131 SGLSGSGDAKYIATQ
+131 SGLSGSGDSKYIATQ
-146 MVVWELV
+146 MVVWEFV
-153 NGWRNTSSYERT
+153 NGWRSTSTYERT
-165 NNSVYNALC
+165 NDSVYNAIC

-183 TVYKQIVSGM
+183 TAYKQIVSAI
-193 QNHKITPSFATGKTY
+193 QKHKTTPSFASGKTY
-208 DMDFADGQYT
+208 EMDFSDGTYS

-230 YKISCSDENVK
+230 YKLSCGNENVK
-241 IVRDGNQ
+241 ITRDGNS
-248 LTISSKVVLD
+248 LKITSKAVLG
-258 KDVKVTV
+258 KDVKVTL
-265 TKSSKISSS
+265 TKSSNISSS
-274 AKLVA
+274 SKLVA
-279 YGSATRQDTIIGVER
+279 YGSATRQDTMIGVER
-294 PDDVS
+294 PDDVTAS
-299 ATFKI
+299 FKV
-304 STPAGNM
+304 STPAGNLD
-311 ELVKT
+311 LVKK
-316 SEDGIVEGI
+316 SEDGKIEGV
-325 QMIISGN
+325 QMIVSGN
-332 GFNETVTTGKG
+332 GFNQTVTTGKD
-343 GKITLEGLYPETYT
+343 GKIEIPGLYPGTYT
-357 VTERAADYYEPQEA
+357 VKEIMADYYVPQET

-386 NNVLKRGDVT
+386 ENVLKRGDLT

-404 FNEGLKFRLYG
+404 FHKDMKFRLYG
-415 ISASGLEVNEYATTD
+415 TSASGLAVDEYATTD
-430 ETGVAT
+430 ANGVAT

-460 IPDDQNVKVNWK
+460 IPDAQNVKVAWK
-472 EVTNTSVQNTLKKFN
+472 EVTNTSVQNILKKFN
-487 VTVNKVDAEM
+487 VTVHKSDAEM
-497 TVSQGD
+497 SVSQGD

-524 TDEKGSFTTG
+524 TDDTGSFTTG

-557 TVYKVGAEAKNYNV
+557 TVHKVGAEAKNYKV
-571 EFNSAPA
+571 EFNAAPE
-578 IESKE
+578 ISSLE

-593 KHTDDGSTQIETPEE
+593 KHMDDGSTQIETPEE
-608 GATFEVYLTAAGSYE
+608 GATFEVYLTKAGSYE

-640 AITKELPYGKYT
+640 AISKELPYGKYT
-652 VHQTAGAEETE
+652 VHQIKGADETE
-663 FMKDFTVFVSQEG
+663 FMKDFTVFVSKDG

-700 TGKTI
+700 TGKTV

-715 NAEGQ
+715 DASGK

-727 YPTVTTIDTYY
+727 YPTLTTIDTFY

-766 YVLDTTPIPFT
+766 YVLDSTPIPFT
-777 VTMADNTEENAGDD
+777 VTMAANEEESGL
-791 KINVITVTAY
+791 NVITVTAY
-801 DMAQKGKITIFK
+801 DMAQKGKITISK

-819 TVTVSGDE
+819 TITVSGDE

-833 YTSLINCVYQP
+833 STSLINCVYQP
-844 VYEEKGLLGATYQV
+844 VYEVKGLAGAVYQI
-858 IAVED
+858 IAMED
-863 VVTGDGTIRYK
+863 VVTGDGTVRYQ
-874 AGDVVDEV
+874 AGEVVDEI
-882 TTGEDGSATTDELY
+882 TTGEDGSAVTKELY
-896 LGHYQVVE
+896 LGRYQVVE
-904 VVAPDGYVL
+904 VKAPEGYVL
-913 NATPTDVELVYAGQE
+913 NSTPSEVELIYAGQE
-928 VSVVDAATGFNNDR
+928 VSIVDAATGFNNDR
-942 QKLRIKAMKFLEQDE
+942 QKLQIQAVKSLEQDE
-957 TFGIGMNGEIKSV
+957 TVGIGMNGEIKSV
-970 SFGLYAKEEIIAA
+970 SFGLYAKEEIKAA

-998 CAEDGS
+998 CDENGNVA
-1004 VVFQSDVPFGKY
+1004 FQSDVPFGKY

-1022 ADDHYLMSGT
+1022 TDAHYLMSET

-1059 NTLKRGKIEGY
+1059 NLLKRGKLEGY

-1078 LSGAT
+1078 LAGAT

-1088 EWTKEYTAEN
+1088 EWAKEYTAEN
-1098 AYMTIVSDEKGYF
+1098 AYMTVVSDENGYF
-1111 AFENVPVGDY
+1111 VFENVPVGDY

-1131 YVRADARHFVAV
+1131 YVASDARHFVSV

-1170 EYPDN
+1170 EYPEN
-1175 KLAGAVFEVFAD
+1175 KLAGAVFAVFAD
-1187 TNKDSVFTAEKD
+1187 TDKDGVFDAEKD
-1199 ECLGTLTEVN
+1199 QCLGTMTEVN
-1209 EGVYEME
+1209 EGIYEME

-1221 DYFVKEK
+1221 NYFVKEK
-1228 TAPKGFLLD
+1228 TAPEGFLLD

-1244 IVNDKEVVVV
+1244 IVTDEEVVVI

-1265 PIKGDITIFK
+1265 PIKGEVTIFK
-1275 TDEVT
+1275 TDKGN

-1289 HVFDAN
+1289 RVFDKN
-1295 GEVAAEG
+1295 GNVVTEG

-1311 FELRYGEYTVAEFAA
+1311 FTLRYGEYTVAEFEA
-1326 PEGYVLD
+1326 PKGYVLD
-1333 DAPYAFIVKEH
+1333 EAPYAFTVSEH

-1361 VLSKVDAETEALLPD
+1361 VISKVDAD
-1376 AGFRIY
+1376 
-1382 DVNDEV
+1382 
-1388 IREGVTDKKGNVE
+1388 
-1401 FELEFG
+1401 
-1407 TYYYQEYEAPE
+1407 
-1418 GYVVDDTK
+1418 
-1426 YEFTITE
+1426 
-1433 NGQIFSVIMTNSKIT
+1433 
-1448 GKLVLSKVDAETEE
+1448 TEE

-1469 RIYDEDGEVIRE
+1469 RIYDVNGEVIKE
-1481 GVTDDKGNVEFDL
+1481 GVTDKKGNVEFDL
-1494 EYGTYYYQ
+1494 EFGTYYYQ

-1512 DDTKYEFSIT
+1512 DDTKYEFTIT
-1522 EDGQVVSVVMKNK
+1522 EDGQVVSVIMTNK
-1535 KLPVETPK
+1535 KAPEDTPK
-1543 EEPKEETPTKPSVST
+1543 KDTPEETTKPEPTKPTV
-1558 DSPKTGDDADV
+1558 DSPKTGDEADV
-1569 ALWAVFAAVAA
+1569 ATWMWLAGIAA
-1580 LAGAGLSIASIV
+1580 LAGVGFTTASVV
-1592 SKNRK
+1592 SKKRK

>member
-13 AGALSLLML
+13 AGALSLFML
-22 AGVMPT
+22 VGVVPT
-28 TVFAADNT
+28 TAFAADNT

-47 DGSLICYQD
+47 DGTLICYQD

-62 GLTDGSPGG
+62 GLTDGSSGG

-101 ANASEAWNALSSTQR
+101 ANASEAWNALSSAQR
-116 AAIKLALAYGKPGNS
+116 SAIKLALAYGKPGNS
-131 SGLSGSGDAKYIATQ
+131 SGLSGSGDSQYIATQ

-153 NGWRNTSSYERT
+153 NGWRSTSSYERT

-174 KGGANSEVA
+174 KNGANNEVA
-183 TVYKQIVSGM
+183 TAYKQIVAGM
-193 QNHKITPSFATGKTY
+193 QSHKITPSFATGKTY

-223 SNKVLSD
+223 SNKVLSG

-241 IVRDGNQ
+241 IVRDGNKI
-248 LTISSKVVLD
+248 TISSKVVLD
-258 KDVKVTV
+258 KDVKISV
-265 TKSSKISSS
+265 TKSSNISSS

-279 YGSATRQDTIIGVER
+279 YGSSTRQDTIIGVER
-294 PDDVS
+294 PDDVT

-325 QMIISGN
+325 QMIVSGN

-343 GKITLEGLYPETYT
+343 GKITLEGLYPGTYT

-404 FNEGLKFRLYG
+404 FNEGMKFHLYG
-415 ISASGLEVNEYATTD
+415 TSASGLSVDEYATTD

-444 AAGYTLEEVDT
+444 AGGYTLEEVDT

-524 TDEKGSFTTG
+524 TDENGSFTTG
-534 YHVCGDDWTIREI
+534 YHVCGNDWTIREI

-557 TVYKVGAEAKNYNV
+557 TVYKVGAEAENYKV
-571 EFNSAPA
+571 EFNSAPV

-623 NAKETERDLL
+623 NARETERDIL

-700 TGKTI
+700 TGETI

-715 NAEGQ
+715 DASGE

-727 YPTVTTIDTYY
+727 YPTVTIIDTYY

-766 YVLDTTPIPFT
+766 YVLDSTPIPFT
-777 VTMADNTEENAGDD
+777 VTMAENEEEHGL
-791 KINVITVTAY
+791 NVITVTAY
-801 DMAQKGKITIFK
+801 DMAQKGKITISK
-813 TGEVFS
+813 TGEIFS

-844 VYEEKGLLGATYQV
+844 VYEEKGLAGATYQV

-863 VVTGDGTIRYK
+863 VVTGDGTVRYK
-874 AGDVVDEV
+874 AGDVVDEI
-882 TTGEDGSATTDELY
+882 TTGEDGTATTKELY
-896 LGHYQVVE
+896 LGQYQVIE
-904 VVAPDGYVL
+904 VKAPEGYVL
-913 NATPTDVELVYAGQE
+913 NTTPSDVELVYAGQE
-928 VSVVDAATGFNNDR
+928 VSIVDAATGFNNER
-942 QKLRIKAMKFLEQDE
+942 QKIRIEAVKSLEQDE
-957 TFGIGMNGEIKSV
+957 TFGIGMNGEIKEV
-970 SFGLYAKEEIIAA
+970 SFGLYAKEEIKAA
-983 DGSVIPADGL
+983 DGSIIPADGL

-1004 VVFQSDVPFGKY
+1004 IVFQSDVPFGKY

-1022 ADDHYLMSGT
+1022 TNEHYLMSGI

-1054 GEAIE
+1054 GDAIE
-1059 NTLKRGKIEGY
+1059 NTLKRGKIEGL
-1070 KVDGEDKG
+1070 KVDEEKG
-1078 LSGAT
+1078 LAGAT

-1088 EWTKEYTAEN
+1088 EWATEYTAEN
-1098 AYMTIVSDEKGYF
+1098 AYMTVVSDETGYF

-1131 YVRADARHFVAV
+1131 YVRADARHFVSV

-1175 KLAGAVFEVFAD
+1175 KLAGAVFEVFTD
-1187 TNKDSVFTAEKD
+1187 SDKDGAFDSEKD

-1228 TAPKGFLLD
+1228 SAPEGFLLD

-1244 IVNDKEVVVV
+1244 IVNDKEVVIV
-1254 ENEAGVGFKNQ
+1254 ENEAGVGFKDQ

-1275 TDEVT
+1275 TDEAT

-1289 HVFDAN
+1289 RVFDAN
-1295 GEVAAEG
+1295 GEAVAEG

-1333 DAPYAFIVKEH
+1333 DAPYAFSVMEH

-1361 VLSKVDAETEALLPD
+1361 VLSKVDAETE
-1376 AGFRIY
+1376 
-1382 DVNDEV
+1382 
-1388 IREGVTDKKGNVE
+1388 
-1401 FELEFG
+1401 
-1407 TYYYQEYEAPE
+1407 
-1418 GYVVDDTK
+1418 
-1426 YEFTITE
+1426 
-1433 NGQIFSVIMTNSKIT
+1433 
-1448 GKLVLSKVDAETEE
+1448 E

-1469 RIYDEDGEVIRE
+1469 RIYDVNGEVIRE
-1481 GVTDDKGNVEFDL
+1481 GVTDKEGNVEFDL
-1494 EYGTYYYQ
+1494 EFGTYYYQ

-1512 DDTKYEFSIT
+1512 DDTKYEFTIT
-1522 EDGQVVSVVMKNK
+1522 EDGQVVSVIMTNK
-1535 KLPVETPK
+1535 KIPVETPK
-1543 EEPKEETPTKPSVST
+1543 EEPKEEEPKETPKTETKPSVST

-1569 ALWAVFAAVAA
+1569 ALWAVLAAVAA

>member
-22 AGVMPT
+22 VGVVPT
-28 TVFAADNT
+28 TAFAADNT

-47 DGSLICYQD
+47 DGTLICYQD

-62 GLTDGSPGG
+62 GLTDGSSGG

-101 ANASEAWNALSSTQR
+101 ANASEAWNALSGAQR
-116 AAIKLALAYGKPGNS
+116 SAIKLALAYGKPGNS
-131 SGLSGSGDAKYIATQ
+131 SGLSGSGDSQYIATQ

-153 NGWRNTSSYERT
+153 NGWRSTSSYERT

-174 KGGANSEVA
+174 KNGANNEVA
-183 TVYKQIVSGM
+183 TAYKQIVAGM
-193 QNHKITPSFATGKTY
+193 QSHKITPSFATGKTY

-241 IVRDGNQ
+241 IVRDGNKI
-248 LTISSKVVLD
+248 TISSKVVLD
-258 KDVKVTV
+258 KDVKLSV

-279 YGSATRQDTIIGVER
+279 YGSSTRQDTIIGVER
-294 PDDVS
+294 PDDVT

-325 QMIISGN
+325 QMIVSGN

-343 GKITLEGLYPETYT
+343 GKITLEGLYPGTYT

-404 FNEGLKFRLYG
+404 FNEGMKFHLYG
-415 ISASGLEVNEYATTD
+415 TSASGLSVDEYATTD

-444 AAGYTLEEVDT
+444 AGGYTLEEVDT

-524 TDEKGSFTTG
+524 TDENGSFTTG
-534 YHVCGDDWTIREI
+534 YHVCGNDWTIREI

-557 TVYKVGAEAKNYNV
+557 TVYKVGAEAENYKV
-571 EFNSAPA
+571 EFNSAPV

-608 GATFEVYLTAAGSYE
+608 GATFEVYQTAAGSYE
-623 NAKETERDLL
+623 NARETERDIL

-700 TGKTI
+700 TGETI

-715 NAEGQ
+715 DASGE

-766 YVLDTTPIPFT
+766 YVLDSTPIPFT
-777 VTMADNTEENAGDD
+777 VTMAENEEENGL
-791 KINVITVTAY
+791 NVITVTAY
-801 DMAQKGKITIFK
+801 DMAQKGKISISK

-819 TVTVSGDE
+819 TVTVSGNE

-844 VYEEKGLLGATYQV
+844 VYEEKCLAGATYQV

-863 VVTGDGTIRYK
+863 VVTGDGTVRYK
-874 AGDVVDEV
+874 AGEVVDEI
-882 TTGEDGSATTDELY
+882 TTGEDGTATTKELY
-896 LGHYQVVE
+896 LGQYQVVE
-904 VVAPDGYVL
+904 VKAPEGYVL
-913 NATPTDVELVYAGQE
+913 NTTPSDVELVYAGQE
-928 VSVVDAATGFNNDR
+928 VSIVDAATGFNNER
-942 QKLRIKAMKFLEQDE
+942 QKIRIEAMKSLEQDE

-970 SFGLYAKEEIIAA
+970 SFGLYAKEEIKAA

-1004 VVFQSDVPFGKY
+1004 IVFQSDVPFGKY

-1022 ADDHYLMSGT
+1022 TDEHYLMSGT
-1032 AYVFEFAYAG
+1032 SYVFEFAYAG

-1078 LSGAT
+1078 LAGAT

-1088 EWTKEYTAEN
+1088 EWATEYTAEN
-1098 AYMTIVSDEKGYF
+1098 AYMTAVSDETGYF

-1131 YVRADARHFVAV
+1131 YVRADARHFVSV

-1187 TNKDSVFTAEKD
+1187 TDKDGAFDSEKD
-1199 ECLGTLTEVN
+1199 ECLGTLAEVN

-1221 DYFVKEK
+1221 DYFVKEQS
-1228 TAPKGFLLD
+1228 APEGFLLD

-1244 IVNDKEVVVV
+1244 IVNDKEVVIV
-1254 ENEAGVGFKNQ
+1254 ENEAGVGFKDQ

-1275 TDEVT
+1275 TDEAT

-1289 HVFDAN
+1289 SVFDAN
-1295 GEVAAEG
+1295 GEAVAEG

-1333 DAPYAFIVKEH
+1333 DALYAFSVKEH

-1361 VLSKVDAETEALLPD
+1361 V
-1376 AGFRIY
+1376 I
-1382 DVNDEV
+1382 
-1388 IREGVTDKKGNVE
+1388 
-1401 FELEFG
+1401 
-1407 TYYYQEYEAPE
+1407 
-1418 GYVVDDTK
+1418 
-1426 YEFTITE
+1426 
-1433 NGQIFSVIMTNSKIT
+1433 
-1448 GKLVLSKVDAETEE
+1448 SKVDAETEE

-1469 RIYDEDGEVIRE
+1469 RIYDVNGEVIRE
-1481 GVTDDKGNVEFDL
+1481 GVTDKEGNVEFDL
-1494 EYGTYYYQ
+1494 EFGTYYYQ

-1512 DDTKYEFSIT
+1512 DDTKYEFTIT
-1522 EDGQVVSVVMKNK
+1522 EDGQVVSVIMTNK
-1535 KLPVETPK
+1535 KIPVETPK
-1543 EEPKEETPTKPSVST
+1543 EEPKEEEPKEEEPKETPKTETKPSVST

-1569 ALWAVFAAVAA
+1569 ALWAVLATVAA
-1580 LAGAGLSIASIV
+1580 LAGAGLSITSIV

>member
-13 AGALSLLML
+13 AGALSLFML
-22 AGVMPT
+22 VGVVPT
-28 TVFAADNT
+28 TAFAADNT

-47 DGSLICYQD
+47 DGTLICYQD

-62 GLTDGSPGG
+62 GLTDGSSGG

-101 ANASEAWNALSSTQR
+101 ANASEAWNALSSAQR
-116 AAIKLALAYGKPGNS
+116 SAIKLALAYGKPGNS
-131 SGLSGSGDAKYIATQ
+131 SGLSGSGDSQYIATQ

-153 NGWRNTSSYERT
+153 NGWRSTSSYERT

-174 KGGANSEVA
+174 KNGANNEVA
-183 TVYKQIVSGM
+183 TAYKQIVAGM
-193 QNHKITPSFATGKTY
+193 QSHKITPSFATGKTY

-230 YKISCSDENVK
+230 YKISCSEENVK
-241 IVRDGNQ
+241 IVRDGNKI
-248 LTISSKVVLD
+248 TISSKVVLD
-258 KDVKVTV
+258 KDVKISV
-265 TKSSKISSS
+265 TKSSNISSS

-279 YGSATRQDTIIGVER
+279 YGSSTRQDTIIGVER
-294 PDDVS
+294 PDDVT

-325 QMIISGN
+325 QMIVSGN

-343 GKITLEGLYPETYT
+343 GKITLEGLYPGTYT

-404 FNEGLKFRLYG
+404 FNEGMKFHLYG
-415 ISASGLEVNEYATTD
+415 TSASGLSVDEYATTD

-444 AAGYTLEEVDT
+444 AGGYTLEEVDT

-524 TDEKGSFTTG
+524 TDENGSFTTG
-534 YHVCGDDWTIREI
+534 YHVCGNDWTIREI

-557 TVYKVGAEAKNYNV
+557 TVYKVGAEAENYKV
-571 EFNSAPA
+571 EFNSAPV

-623 NAKETERDLL
+623 NARETERDIL

-700 TGKTI
+700 TGETI

-715 NAEGQ
+715 DASGE

-727 YPTVTTIDTYY
+727 YPTVTIIDTYY

-766 YVLDTTPIPFT
+766 YVLDSTPIPFT
-777 VTMADNTEENAGDD
+777 VTMAENEEENGL
-791 KINVITVTAY
+791 NVITVTAY
-801 DMAQKGKITIFK
+801 DMAQKGKISISK

-844 VYEEKGLLGATYQV
+844 VYEEKGLAGATYQV

-863 VVTGDGTIRYK
+863 VVTGDGTVRYK
-874 AGDVVDEV
+874 AGDVVDEI
-882 TTGEDGSATTDELY
+882 TTGEDGTATTKELY
-896 LGHYQVVE
+896 LGQYQVIE
-904 VVAPDGYVL
+904 VKAPEGYVL
-913 NATPTDVELVYAGQE
+913 NTTPSDVELVYAGQE
-928 VSVVDAATGFNNDR
+928 VSIVDAATGFNNER
-942 QKLRIKAMKFLEQDE
+942 QKIRIEAVKSLEQDE
-957 TFGIGMNGEIKSV
+957 TFGIGMNGEIKEV
-970 SFGLYAKEEIIAA
+970 SFGLYAKEEIKAA
-983 DGSVIPADGL
+983 DGSIIPADGL

-1004 VVFQSDVPFGKY
+1004 IVFQSDVPFGKY

-1022 ADDHYLMSGT
+1022 TNEHYLMSGI

-1054 GEAIE
+1054 GDAIE
-1059 NTLKRGKIEGY
+1059 NTLKRGKIEGL

-1078 LSGAT
+1078 LAGAT

-1088 EWTKEYTAEN
+1088 EWATEYTAEN
-1098 AYMTIVSDEKGYF
+1098 AYMTVVSDETGYF

-1131 YVRADARHFVAV
+1131 YVRADARHFVSV

-1170 EYPDN
+1170 EYPEN

-1187 TNKDSVFTAEKD
+1187 TDKDGAFDSEKD
-1199 ECLGTLTEVN
+1199 ECLETLTEVN

-1216 GLLYG
+1216 SLLYG

-1228 TAPKGFLLD
+1228 SAPEGFLLD

-1244 IVNDKEVVVV
+1244 IVNDKEVVIV
-1254 ENEAGVGFKNQ
+1254 ENEAGVGFKDQ

-1275 TDEVT
+1275 TDEAT

-1289 HVFDAN
+1289 RVFDEN
-1295 GEVAAEG
+1295 GEAVAEG

-1333 DAPYAFIVKEH
+1333 DAPYAFSVKEH

-1361 VLSKVDAETEALLPD
+1361 VLSKVDAETE
-1376 AGFRIY
+1376 
-1382 DVNDEV
+1382 
-1388 IREGVTDKKGNVE
+1388 
-1401 FELEFG
+1401 
-1407 TYYYQEYEAPE
+1407 
-1418 GYVVDDTK
+1418 
-1426 YEFTITE
+1426 
-1433 NGQIFSVIMTNSKIT
+1433 
-1448 GKLVLSKVDAETEE
+1448 E

-1469 RIYDEDGEVIRE
+1469 RIYDVNGEVIRE
-1481 GVTDDKGNVEFDL
+1481 GVTDKEGNVEFDL
-1494 EYGTYYYQ
+1494 DFGTYYYQ

-1512 DDTKYEFSIT
+1512 DDTKYEFTIT
-1522 EDGQVVSVVMKNK
+1522 EDGQVVSVIMTNK
-1535 KLPVETPK
+1535 KIPVETPK
-1543 EEPKEETPTKPSVST
+1543 EEPKEEEPKETPKTETKPSVST

-1569 ALWAVFAAVAA
+1569 ALWAVLAAVAA

>member
-13 AGALSLLML
+13 AGALSFLML

-28 TVFAADNT
+28 TALAAGNT
-36 ISMSFGPAYQS
+36 VSMSFGPTYQS
-47 DGSLICYQD
+47 DGSLICYHG

-62 GLTDGSPGG
+62 GLGSGSSDG
-71 TQRRV
+71 TINRKY
-76 IIYGDGE
+76 IYADGE
-83 EAFCIQPGVPL
+83 EAYCIQPGVHL
-94 NTGDQLT
+94 NTGDVLT
-101 ANASEAWNALSSTQR
+101 ANASDTWNALSSGKKDG
-116 AAIKLALAYGKPGNS
+116 IKLALAYGKPGNS
-131 SGLSGSGDAKYIATQ
+131 KNLSGSGGSQYVATQ
-146 MVVWELV
+146 MLVWEYV
-153 NGWRNTSSYERT
+153 NGWRSTSTHERT
-165 NNSVYNALC
+165 NSSIYDAFCNSGHNAELA
-174 KGGANSEVA
+174 K
-183 TVYKQIVSGM
+183 VYKQIVAEI
-193 QNHKITPSFATGKTY
+193 QNHKVTPSFATGKTY
-208 DMDFADGQYT
+208 DMDFADGKYT

-223 SNKVLSD
+223 SNKVLGD
-230 YKISCSDENVK
+230 YKISCADDTVK
-241 IVRDGNQ
+241 IVRDGNSIK
-248 LTISSKVVLD
+248 LTSNEVIS
-258 KDVKVTV
+258 KDVKITL
-265 TKSSKISSS
+265 TKSSSIPAS
-274 AKLVA
+274 ATLVA
-279 YGSATRQDTIIGVER
+279 YGHETQQDVVLGVER
-294 PDDVS
+294 PADVS

-316 SEDGIVEGI
+316 SEDRIVEGI
-325 QMIISGN
+325 QMIVSGN
-332 GFNETVTTGKG
+332 GFYETVTTGKG
-343 GKITLEGLYPETYT
+343 GKITLEGLYPGTYT

-386 NNVLKRGDVT
+386 SNVLKRGDVS

-404 FNEGLKFRLYG
+404 FNEGMKFHLFG
-415 ISASGLEVNEYATTD
+415 TSASGLSVDEYAVTD
-430 ETGVAT
+430 ENGVAT

-444 AAGYTLEEVDT
+444 SAGYTLEEVET

-472 EVTNTSVQNTLKKFN
+472 EVTNTSIQNILKKFN

-497 TVSQGD
+497 TASQGD

-557 TVYKVGAEAKNYNV
+557 TVYKVGAEAKNYKV

-583 QVIKGQISII
+583 QVIKGKISII

-623 NAKETERDLL
+623 NAKETEKDLL
-633 VCDADGY
+633 VCDVNGY

-700 TGKTI
+700 TGNTI

-715 NAEGQ
+715 DASGE

-747 PQVLPAGDYTLVEV
+747 PQVLPTGDYTLVEV

-766 YVLDTTPIPFT
+766 YVLDPTPIPFK
-777 VTMADNTEENAGDD
+777 VTMAENEEEHGLNM
-791 KINVITVTAY
+791 ITVTAY
-801 DMAQKGKITIFK
+801 DMAQKGKITVSK
-813 TGEVFS
+813 RGEVFS
-819 TVTVSGDE
+819 TVTVSGAE
-827 VLNKDG
+827 TELP
-833 YTSLINCVYQP
+833 VYQP

-863 VVTGDGTIRYK
+863 VVTGDGTLRYK
-874 AGDVVDEV
+874 AGDVVDEI
-882 TTGEDGSATTDELY
+882 TTGEDGTATTDELY

-904 VVAPDGYVL
+904 VVAPEGYVL
-913 NATPTDVELVYAGQE
+913 NEAPTDVELVYAGQE

-942 QKLRIKAMKFLEQDE
+942 QKIRIEAMKSLEQDE

-970 SFGLYAKEEIIAA
+970 SFGLYAKEEITAT

-1004 VVFQSDVPFGKY
+1004 IVFQSDVPFGKY

-1022 ADDHYLMSGT
+1022 TDEHYLMSGT

-1042 QEISTVKVALKD
+1042 QEISTVKVALKE
-1054 GEAIE
+1054 GAAIE

-1070 KVDGEDKG
+1070 KVDGEENG
-1078 LSGAT
+1078 LAGAT

-1088 EWTKEYTAEN
+1088 EWAKEYTKEH
-1098 AYMTIVSDEKGYF
+1098 AYMTVVSDEKGYF

-1175 KLAGAVFEVFAD
+1175 KLAGAVFDVFAD
-1187 TNKDSVFTAEKD
+1187 TDKDGALDPEKD
-1199 ECLGTLTEVN
+1199 ECLGILTEVN
-1209 EGVYEME
+1209 EGIYEME

-1228 TAPKGFLLD
+1228 AAPEGFLLD

-1244 IVNDKEVVVV
+1244 VVNDKEVVVV
-1254 ENEAGVGFKNQ
+1254 ENEAGVGFKDQ
-1265 PIKGDITIFK
+1265 PIKGNITIFK
-1275 TDEVT
+1275 TDEAT
-1280 GDKLVGAGF
+1280 GNKLVGAGF
-1289 HVFDAN
+1289 RVFDAN

-1333 DAPYAFIVKEH
+1333 DAPYAFSVKEH

-1361 VLSKVDAETEALLPD
+1361 VLSKVDAETEALLPG

-1401 FELEFG
+1401 FDLEFG
-1407 TYYYQEYEAPE
+1407 TYYYQEYDAPE

-1426 YEFTITE
+1426 YEFTIKE
-1433 NGQIFSVIMTNSKIT
+1433 NGQIFSVIMTNSKIK

-1512 DDTKYEFSIT
+1512 DDTKYEFFIT

-1535 KLPVETPK
+1535 KLPVETPN

-1569 ALWAVFAAVAA
+1569 ALWAVLAAVAT